1 MPIHKTKNEDF
12 FKAWTADMAY
22 VLGFFAADGSMSRNK
37 RGGHYIEF
45 QITDGDLL
53 EKIRALL
60 WSNNKITICDRGLN
74 CKPIYRLQI
83 GCKSMFEDLERI
95 GFMQN
100 KTRVLAM
107 PNVPQAVF
115 SHFVRGYFDGDG
127 NVWKGTIHKFDRSH
141 PSQALKI
148 CFTSGSENFLH
159 SLKAQLRIFT
169 GAHGGSLYYSRAF
182 RLQYAS
188 FDSLK
193 IYQFMYRDKGD
204 MYLPRK
210 KKAFDSFVENL

>member
-1 MPIHKTKNEDF
+1 MPIYKTKNEDF
-12 FKAWTADMAY
+12 FKTWTPDMAY
-22 VLGFFAADGSMSRNK
+22 ILGFFAADGSMSRNK
-37 RGGHYIEF
+37 HGGHYIEF

-53 EKIRALL
+53 EKIRTLL
-60 WSNNKITICDRGLN
+60 WSNNKITVRDRGLN

-83 GCKSMFEDLERI
+83 GCKSIFEDLERI

-100 KTRVLAM
+100 KTHVLAM
-107 PNVPQAVF
+107 PNIPRVFF

-127 NVWKGTIHKFDRSH
+127 NAWKGTIHNFDRSH

-148 CFTSGSENFLH
+148 CFTSGSESFLY

-169 GAHGGSLYYSRAF
+169 GARSGSLYYSRAF

-210 KKAFDSFVENL
+210 KKTFDSFVKNL

>member
-1 MPIHKTKNEDF
+1 MPIHKAKNEDF
-12 FKAWTADMAY
+12 FKIWTSDMAY

-53 EKIRALL
+53 EKIRTLL
-60 WSNNKITICDRGLN
+60 WSNNKITIRDRGLN
-74 CKPIYRLQI
+74 GKPIYRLQI
-83 GCKSMFEDLERI
+83 GGKSIF
-95 GFMQN
+95 
-100 KTRVLAM
+100 
-107 PNVPQAVF
+107 
-115 SHFVRGYFDGDG
+115 
-127 NVWKGTIHKFDRSH
+127 
-141 PSQALKI
+141 
-148 CFTSGSENFLH
+148 ENFLY
-159 SLKAQLRIFT
+159 SLKKQLRIFIGT
-169 GAHGGSLYYSRAF
+169 NGGSLYYSRAF

-210 KKAFDSFVENL
+210 KKTFDSFVKNL